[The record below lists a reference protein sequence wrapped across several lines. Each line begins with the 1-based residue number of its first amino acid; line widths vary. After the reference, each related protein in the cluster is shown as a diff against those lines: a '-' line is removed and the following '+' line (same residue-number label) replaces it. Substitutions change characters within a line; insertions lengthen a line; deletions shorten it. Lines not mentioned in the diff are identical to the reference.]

1 MRWGW
6 FFVVAREQWNP
17 EVRRNSS
24 RHHPHSLVL
33 TTRAL
38 VFPQIQHHCPSTPKI
53 LVGTKLDLRDN
64 PEQLAK
70 MKERRLEPIQYTQ
83 VSSRWW

>member
-1 MRWGW
+1 
-6 FFVVAREQWNP
+6 
-17 EVRRNSS
+17 
-24 RHHPHSLVL
+24 VL

-38 VFPQIQHHCPSTPKI
+38 VIPQIQHHCPSTPKI

-83 VSSRWW
+83 VSLRGGDRTLGAMTDVWRWLWLWVGP